1 MDDNNNALMNQLQIN
16 ELIGVI
22 ENNIIQPITLNGTIK
37 IYPSSDFN
45 ASTANIALRDT
56 VNNTTFNHF
65 YSYNNELYFGSDDN
79 EKLIITTDNVISEVN
94 NVYYPSTTS
103 NLIVS
108 NISVLGGSENT
119 EYGHINF
126 EENGGAGFRFNKSS
140 NTIEYRTLNTDS
152 WSSIASGGLDT
163 TITSPQNNDILQY
176 SSGTSKWVNNDNITL
191 GGTLTLGGDVTGG
204 SNLINFSNNY
214 GLGDSNGDE
223 VLVVG
228 ADTTP
233 VNHIKITNADTSVNP
248 IISSVGD
255 DTNIGLTVQSKGSG
269 DVLLEGNSASVTIGS
284 NNILLQPTTKVD
296 IDGYIVSS
304 TSSVS
309 TGSWTTGIG
318 NSIALSITTDILVI
332 NMVGKGAGDYY
343 CSISSGE
350 SGQHLH
356 IFYYNETGN
365 SITVRV
371 SFGSNELV
379 IGSGLASTIKFS
391 NTGESSSLVYI
402 NESIGKWFVKN
413 VGAIIE

>member
-1 MDDNNNALMNQLQIN
+1 MNDNNNAVMNQLQIN
-16 ELIGVI
+16 EVIGVI
-22 ENNIIQPITLNGTIK
+22 DSSTIQPITINGTLK
-37 IYPSSDFN
+37 IYPSSNFN
-45 ASTANIALRDT
+45 ASTANIALRDN
-56 VNNTTFNHF
+56 VNKTTFNHF
-65 YSYNNELYFGSDDN
+65 YSHNNDLYFGTDSSEN
-79 EKLIITTDNVISEVN
+79 LILNTDNIVSELN
-94 NVYYPSTTS
+94 NSYYPSDSS
-103 NLIVS
+103 NLVVS
-108 NISVLGGSENT
+108 NISVLGGTSGND
-119 EYGHINF
+119 YGHINF
-126 EENGGAGFRFNKSS
+126 QENGDAAFRFNKSTT
-140 NTIEYRTLNTDS
+140 TIEYRTSNTDS

-255 DTNIGLTVQSKGSG
+255 DTNIGLTVQSKGNG

-304 TSSVS
+304 TGSVS
-309 TGSWTTGIG
+309 TGSWSTGIG

-332 NMVGKGAGDYY
+332 NMAGKSAGDYY
-343 CSISSGE
+343 CSISAGE
-350 SGQHLH
+350 TGQHLH

-365 SITVRV
+365 TINVRV

-379 IGSGLASTIKFS
+379 IGSGLSSTIKFS
-391 NTGESSSLVYI
+391 RTGESSSLVYI